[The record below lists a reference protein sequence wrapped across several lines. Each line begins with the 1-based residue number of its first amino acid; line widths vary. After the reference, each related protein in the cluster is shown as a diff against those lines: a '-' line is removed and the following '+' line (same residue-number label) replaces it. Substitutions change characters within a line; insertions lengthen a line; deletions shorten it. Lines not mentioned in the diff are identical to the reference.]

1 MMRSSQTSKD
11 LFEEE
16 TKNPLTP
23 EEIIE
28 LQKEMMKI
36 KHNERVERRRQ
47 LSKEIYNEANCFDKI
62 KINIRNFFTWLLY
75 NE

>member
-1 MMRSSQTSKD
+1 MRSSQTSKD
-11 LFEEE
+11 LVEEE

-47 LSKEIYNEANCFDKI
+47 LSKEIYEEANCLDKI
-62 KINIRNFFTWLLY
+62 KINIRNFFSWLLY